1 MVLDLCNQVD
11 DWSCKNCFV
20 REYCRSEYVLVVRM
34 GEAPCE
40 IGERVQ
46 YAGSK
51 SVLECFEA

>member
-1 MVLDLCNQVD
+1 MVLYSCNQVD
-11 DWSCKNCFV
+11 DWSCKNCLV
-20 REYCRSEYVLVVRM
+20 REGYRSGYVLMVRM

-46 YAGSK
+46 SAGSK